1 MEFAYDVFLSVCLCF
16 VCLFFLYLCVFNH
29 FRSWITASAPQVGC
43 LFLCG
48 SFPHFWAIPLCLCS
62 LNNKWKLNYFEG
74 VQNLE
79 LTLLLLLFRLSGC
92 SDCSFHLCTP
102 TKPVILPGNEKLV
115 LAPYHTYY
123 PTLEEHLRGPWGIPI
138 EPNLWNDP
146 LVLGKNMLG
155 VWLRWTKFVI

>member
-1 MEFAYDVFLSVCLCF
+1 MHHKVKKINYRPETRDQRFEPL
-16 VCLFFLYLCVFNH
+16 
-29 FRSWITASAPQVGC
+29 
-43 LFLCG
+43 
-48 SFPHFWAIPLCLCS
+48 PLCLWS
-62 LNNKWKLNYFEG
+62 VNERGKLR
-74 VQNLE
+74 NLE
-79 LTLLLLLFRLSGC
+79 GKLKTWIKYLSAWSDNSLTLLLLFCFSGC

-146 LVLGKNMLG
+146 LVLGKNRLG
-155 VWLRWTKFVI
+155 AWGR